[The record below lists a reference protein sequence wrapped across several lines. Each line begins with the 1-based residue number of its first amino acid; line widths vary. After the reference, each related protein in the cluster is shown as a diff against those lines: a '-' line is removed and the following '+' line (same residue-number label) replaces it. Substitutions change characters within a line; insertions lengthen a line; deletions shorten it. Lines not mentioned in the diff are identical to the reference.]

1 MVSKWTELGI
11 GQPLS
16 DALEAAG
23 IKEPTAVQSEAIA
36 ALLAGADVTAR
47 SQTGS
52 GKTLA
57 FLLPMLEQLDN
68 ASSSVQAIVL
78 APTQELAMQITRVA
92 QAYGEA
98 VGIRVVSLIGGAAV
112 SRQVDNLKKHKPQLV
127 VGTPGRIHELAA
139 GRKLKLSSVTKVV
152 IDEADQVFNL
162 GSVREVDVILKGTS
176 RERQVAFFSATR
188 PEEMAGME
196 RKWMREPKLVDVSGS
211 QRVAETI
218 KHHFIVVDK
227 RDKVDVARKLVRL
240 INPSSALLFLNDTE
254 NIAQWESKLR
264 YEGFSVEM
272 LYGDANKQRRSVTL
286 DRFRSGSCKLLLA
299 TDVAARGLDI
309 EGLPLVINLDPPI
322 DADHY
327 VHRAGRTGRMG
338 KPGVV
343 ISIITYQERFIM
355 DKFTKR
361 LGIELTER
369 VMMRGKLCTPEEARQ
384 FGATGGG
391 SRGANASQDREPRAR
406 ISSEHPVRSAD
417 QAAGSRRRD
426 ESAERRYQAKPASGA
441 GNGSERPAFAGKP
454 AQRAAIAGGT
464 GTPAVGP
471 SGTKAAGAGASFDA
485 KPTERPAAARK
496 GKAEAA
502 AKPAKSKPAL
512 SKKQQAKEKKDK
524 GAPKWLKAKRSENNN
539 ENKSE

>member
-1 MVSKWTELGI
+1 MGSKWTEIGI
-11 GQPLS
+11 GQPLA

-57 FLLPMLEQLDN
+57 FLLPMLEQLDS
-68 ASSSVQAIVL
+68 ASSAVQAVVL

-98 VGIRVVSLIGGAAV
+98 VGIRVVSLIGGAAM
-112 SRQVDNLKKHKPQLV
+112 SRQVENLKKHKPQLV

-196 RKWMREPKLVDVSGS
+196 RKWMREPKLVDVSGT
-211 QRVAETI
+211 QRVAESI

-227 RDKVDVARKLVRL
+227 RDKVDVARRLVRL
-240 INPSSALLFLNDTE
+240 INPSAALLFLNDTE

-355 DKFTKR
+355 DKFSKR
-361 LGIELTER
+361 LGIDLTER

-384 FGATGGG
+384 FGASGENRRTGG
-391 SRGANASQDREPRAR
+391 SQDREPRAR
-406 ISSEHPVRSAD
+406 ISGDRPVRGGSDMEAKGTRGKEERAKTASTSA
-417 QAAGSRRRD
+417 
-426 ESAERRYQAKPASGA
+426 SASFEAKPV
-441 GNGSERPAFAGKP
+441 PM
-454 AQRAAIAGGT
+454 
-464 GTPAVGP
+464 
-471 SGTKAAGAGASFDA
+471 
-485 KPTERPAAARK
+485 ERPAAMRK
-496 GKAEAA
+496 EKAVAA
-502 AKPAKSKPAL
+502 AKPAKSKPPL
-512 SKKQQAKEKKDK
+512 SKKQQLKEKKDK
-524 GAPKWLKAKRSENNN
+524 GAPKWLKAKRSENNS
-539 ENKSE
+539 ENKIE